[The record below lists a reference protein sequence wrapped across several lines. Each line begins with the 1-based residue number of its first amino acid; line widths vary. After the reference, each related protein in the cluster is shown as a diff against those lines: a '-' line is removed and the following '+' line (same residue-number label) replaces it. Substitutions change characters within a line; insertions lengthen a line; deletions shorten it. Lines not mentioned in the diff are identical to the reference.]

1 MVRKYYKY
9 TMILWILKADDD
21 EFEKDSKD
29 SELDC
34 DSDNQLIYYYV
45 HSSGY
50 IKKKNKTNDIISPYG
65 ILLPLMQEENHK

>member
-1 MVRKYYKY
+1 MVRKYYEY

-50 IKKKNKTNDIISPYG
+50 IKKK
-65 ILLPLMQEENHK
+65 

>member
-50 IKKKNKTNDIISPYG
+50 IKKKIRQMTS
-65 ILLPLMQEENHK
+65 LVHMEFSFH